1 MNREISN
8 LDDWINVGKAAK
20 KIKKYAMKILS
31 KDMLILDYIEKI
43 EEKIHNTGYNLAFPI
58 NVSINEIAA
67 HDTADFDDNRYFKRG
82 DVVKVD
88 LGLEKDGYISD
99 TAFTIEIGSNKH
111 KKIIKACEEALEFVK
126 SIIYPGIKVCEIGKS
141 IENIAQNYDFKVIR
155 NLGGHSI
162 ERYNLHSG
170 LFIPNF
176 NNKDKR
182 ILKNIVI
189 AVEPFFT
196 YGVGVVE
203 ETDKIKI
210 FSLAKKPRN
219 ILARRYYNILYEE
232 RNKLPFSLR
241 YLIRRFGIESAN
253 KIISMLMKE
262 NSLYCYPVLR
272 EKSNNIVVQ
281 FEDTIIVTEDEVIVT
296 TDSTETD

>member
-1 MNREISN
+1 MNGEISD
-8 LDDWINVGKAAK
+8 LEKWIEVGKVAK
-20 KIKKYAMKILS
+20 KIKKYAKEILK

-43 EEKIHNTGYNLAFPI
+43 EEKIHNMGYNLAFPI
-58 NVSINEIAA
+58 NISINEIAA
-67 HDTADFDDNRYFKRG
+67 HDTADFDDSRCFKEG

-88 LGLEKDGYISD
+88 IGLEKEGYISD
-99 TAFTIEIGSNKH
+99 TAFTVEIGSNTH
-111 KKIIKACEEALEFVK
+111 KKIIKACREALEFAK
-126 SIIYPGIKVCEIGKS
+126 SIIYPGIKVYEIGKL
-141 IENIAQNYDFKVIR
+141 IESIAQKYGFKVVK

-170 LFIPNF
+170 IFIPNF
-176 NNKDKR
+176 DNKDKR
-182 ILKNIVI
+182 VLKNVVI

-196 YGVGVVE
+196 YGVGIVE
-203 ETDKIKI
+203 ETDEIKI

-219 ILARRYYNILYEE
+219 VLARRYYNILYKE

-241 YLIRRFGIESAN
+241 YLTKKFGRENVN

-281 FEDTIIVTEDEVIVT
+281 FEDTIIITEDEVIVT